1 MSGPVYVIMVEHED
15 PNPKSGP
22 AIISAGDGCHSLE
35 FCQSLAQRME
45 ETGHGKSTIGIFTP
59 ISKLEQKEIQNG
71 RIETTFGARRTSA
84 SCKLV

>member
-1 MSGPVYVIMVEHED
+1 MVGPVYVVMVEHED
-15 PNPKSGP
+15 QDTKSGP

-59 ISKLEQKEIQNG
+59 ISKLEQKEILKDGKGTN
-71 RIETTFGARRTSA
+71 TN
-84 SCKLV
+84 